1 MKIATCAPVDC
12 SLADPSGA
20 VAVDWSSQKSDEDS
34 SERGR
39 EWRDM
44 WPVGLQENENSNFR
58 LSFSALIRVWSI
70 S

>member
-1 MKIATCAPVDC
+1 MKIVTCAPVDC

-39 EWRDM
+39 ECRDR
-44 WPVGLQENENSNFR
+44 WPVGLRNTS
-58 LSFSALIRVWSI
+58 LIKADNYKILVHFKLLT
-70 S
+70 

>member
-1 MKIATCAPVDC
+1 MKIVTCAPVDC

-44 WPVGLQENENSNFR
+44 WPVGLQDRKFK
-58 LSFSALIRVWSI
+58 F
-70 S
+70 